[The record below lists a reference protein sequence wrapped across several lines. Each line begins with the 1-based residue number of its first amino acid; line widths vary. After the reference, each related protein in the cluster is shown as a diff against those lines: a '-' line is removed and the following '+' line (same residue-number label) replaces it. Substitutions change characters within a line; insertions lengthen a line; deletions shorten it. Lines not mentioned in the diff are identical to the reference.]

1 MSNIAKVLKT
11 IKDKEVKF
19 VDLRFTDTKGK
30 WQHTAQTSTTIDEKT
45 FKDGIMFDGSSIAGW
60 KNINESDMILMPDPS
75 TAVLDPFT
83 AQPSLILFCD
93 VIEPADGKPY
103 ELDPRSTG
111 KKAEAYLK
119 SSGIGEKCFFGP
131 EAEFFI
137 FDDVKWA
144 TDQEYTFFSID
155 SEEGAYN
162 TGTEMEGGNMG
173 HRPKIKADIFLSHLL
188 ILPQT

>member
-11 IKDKEVKF
+11 IKDKEIKF

-119 SSGIGEKCFFGP
+119 SSGIGKNVSSDQRLNFLFLMILIGTPIKNTHSLVLIQKKVLTILEP
-131 EAEFFI
+131 
-137 FDDVKWA
+137 KWKVEIWDI
-144 TDQEYTFFSID
+144 DQ
-155 SEEGAYN
+155 
-162 TGTEMEGGNMG
+162 
-173 HRPKIKADIFLSHLL
+173 KIKVDTFLSHLL
-188 ILPQT
+188 IQPQT

>member
-11 IKDKEVKF
+11 IKDKEIKF

-30 WQHTAQTSTTIDEKT
+30 WQHTAQTATTIDEKT
-45 FKDGIMFDGSSIAGW
+45 FKDGIMFDGSIAGW

-83 AQPSLILFCD
+83 AQPQLILFCD
-93 VIEPADGKPY
+93 VIEPADGNPY

-131 EAEFFI
+131 EADFLFLMMSSGLLTKSILSSVLIQKKEHTTLEQ
-137 FDDVKWA
+137 KWKVGIWVIG
-144 TDQEYTFFSID
+144 Q
-155 SEEGAYN
+155 
-162 TGTEMEGGNMG
+162 
-173 HRPKIKADIFLSHLL
+173 RIKEDIFLYHLL
-188 ILPQT
+188 IQLLT

>member
-11 IKDKEVKF
+11 IKDKEIKF
-19 VDLRFTDTKGK
+19 VDLRFTDTKDK
-30 WQHTAQTSTTIDEKT
+30 WQHTAQTAGTIDEKT

-83 AQPSLILFCD
+83 AQPQLILFCD

-131 EAEFFI
+131 EAEFF
-137 FDDVKWA
+137 F
-144 TDQEYTFFSID
+144 
-155 SEEGAYN
+155 
-162 TGTEMEGGNMG
+162 
-173 HRPKIKADIFLSHLL
+173 
-188 ILPQT
+188 

>member
-11 IKDKEVKF
+11 IKDKEIKF

-30 WQHTAQTSTTIDEKT
+30 WQHTAQTASTIDEKT

-83 AQPSLILFCD
+83 AQPQLILFCD

-137 FDDVKWA
+137 FA
-144 TDQEYTFFSID
+144 S
-155 SEEGAYN
+155 
-162 TGTEMEGGNMG
+162 
-173 HRPKIKADIFLSHLL
+173 
-188 ILPQT
+188 